1 MLANWYLHF
10 NLSYL
15 MFMLPGLLVG
25 LWAQMK
31 MKSTFAKYEK
41 VQTLEGLTGAQ
52 AARRILDNSGL
63 QNVRVERVGGRLS
76 DHYDPRTNV
85 VRLSDVTYNSAT
97 VGAVGV
103 AAHECGHAIQHAQG
117 YLPIKIRSAIVPIT
131 NIGSGLSVPLIFLGL
146 FLTIPNLVT
155 LGIILFS
162 LVVIFQ
168 LVTLPVE
175 FNASR
180 RAMAILDSSNMVTP
194 EESNGVRQVLTA
206 AALTYVA
213 ALLTSLL
220 QLLYYV
226 SLAGG
231 GRRRN

>member
-10 NLSYL
+10 NLTYL
-15 MFMLPGLLVG
+15 MFMLPGLVVG

-41 VQTLEGLTGAQ
+41 VQTLEGITGAQ

-85 VRLSDVTYNSAT
+85 VRLSDATYSSPT

-103 AAHECGHAIQHAQG
+103 AAHECGHALQHAQG
-117 YLPIKIRSAIVPIT
+117 YLPIKIRTAIVPVT
-131 NIGSGLSVPLIFLGL
+131 NIGSGLSVPLIFLGFIL
-146 FLTIPNLVT
+146 NSPNLVNI
-155 LGIILFS
+155 GIILFS
-162 LVVIFQ
+162 LVVVFQ

-194 EESNGVRQVLTA
+194 EEGAGVRKVLTA

-220 QLLYYV
+220 QLLYYIT
-226 SLAGG
+226 LAG
-231 GRRRN
+231 GRRRD